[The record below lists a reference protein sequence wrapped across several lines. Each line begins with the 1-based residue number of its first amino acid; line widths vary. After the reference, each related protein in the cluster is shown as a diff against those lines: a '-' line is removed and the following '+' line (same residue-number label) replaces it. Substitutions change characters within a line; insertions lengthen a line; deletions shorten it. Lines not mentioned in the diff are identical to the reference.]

1 MSNPFN
7 TLNPANPYNSN
18 AMAGIRNLYQMIM
31 NSGNPMQTFQQL
43 ASNNPN
49 MQPILNMLRQGG
61 NPQQIFNSLCQ
72 QRGINPSEFL
82 KSITGK

>member
-18 AMAGIRNLYQMIM
+18 AMANIRNIYQMMM
-31 NSGNPMQTFQQL
+31 NSGNPMQLFQQY
-43 ASNNPN
+43 AMNNPAL
-49 MQPILNMLRQGG
+49 QPAMSMLNSGM
-61 NPQQIFNSLCQ
+61 NPQQVFNTMCQ